1 MATRG
6 EMMTHIAE
14 ADRQYAHAIGD
25 AEVKRLV
32 KQPTWALKNMI
43 KALKMHPW
51 HNTNEEKVRLEA
63 AKVALKQKRGAKC

>member
-1 MATRG
+1 
-6 EMMTHIAE
+6 MMNI
-14 ADRQYAHAIGD
+14 RNGNGYLPGSYFD

-43 KALKMHPW
+43 KALKMHHW
-51 HNTNEEKVRLEA
+51 LNTNEERVRLEA